1 MRLSGRP
8 VTKRQDPRATS
19 VRDHSDPSR
28 RTPGTG
34 PGHPPRLGARWR
46 RPIVAA
52 VAVVIAAWGPVTARL
67 ISAATSPSPATPAA
81 SSTSAGDDWS
91 QLTPTTAPL
100 PRDSAEVA
108 YDTSTSTVVMSGGET
123 ACGPLGREVYQDTW
137 TWDGKAWK
145 EVATNAPPVFG
156 VPAAYDGA
164 TQTFDVLWY
173 PGCADGPTTS
183 QWNGQSWGGGSG
195 VASPSQLTQTAWP
208 EVDGAMAYDAST
220 QTILLWSPSPPFEQS
235 TTSSA
240 TPTGSTTWSWD
251 GTTWNELSPS
261 ISPPPSVGDSQDV
274 QMVYDSATSQIL
286 LYGDHSQAM
295 WAWNGSKWSEL
306 SGSGGPS
313 PRVGS
318 SMVYDSTLGEAL
330 LFGGNAVTAYTTASA
345 GQPETYTLGAPLND
359 LWAWNG
365 TAWQQLHPV
374 TSPPA
379 RFYAQMAYDAAS
391 GQAVLFG
398 GAVNDTA
405 DIADTWVYG
414 PAS

>member
-1 MRLSGRP
+1 MRLTYRP
-8 VTKRQDPRATS
+8 VTKPKDLSPMDTSGHLDAGGQTRVIASARARRLS
-19 VRDHSDPSR
+19 AR
-28 RTPGTG
+28 RTHLIG
-34 PGHPPRLGARWR
+34 
-46 RPIVAA
+46 AA
-52 VAVVIAAWGPVTARL
+52 VAVVMVAGGPTTAL
-67 ISAATSPSPATPAA
+67 LTSAAAPSPSVTPAA
-81 SSTSAGDDWS
+81 SAATDDWS
-91 QLTPTTAPL
+91 QLLPTTAPL

-108 YDTSTSTVVMSGGET
+108 YDTSTSTVVISGGE
-123 ACGPLGREVYQDTW
+123 AGCGPLGREVYQDTW

-145 EVATNAPPVFG
+145 EVATNAPSVFG

-173 PGCADGPTTS
+173 PGCADGPATS
-183 QWNGQSWGGGSG
+183 EWNGESWSG
-195 VASPSQLTQTAWP
+195 ANGAESEQTAWP
-208 EVDGAMAYDAST
+208 DADGAMAYDAST
-220 QTILLWSPSPPFEQS
+220 QTIILWSPSPPFEQS
-235 TTSSA
+235 PTSTT
-240 TPTGSTTWSWD
+240 TPSGSTTWSWD

-261 ISPPPSVGDSQDV
+261 VSPPPSLGDSQDV
-274 QMVYDSATSQIL
+274 QMVYDTATSQVL

-318 SMVYDSTLGEAL
+318 SMVYDSALDEAL
-330 LFGGNAVTAYTTASA
+330 LFGGDTVTANSSASA
-345 GQPETYTLGAPLND
+345 SQDETYTLDAPLKD

-365 TAWQQLHPV
+365 SIWQQLHPA

-379 RFYAQMAYDAAS
+379 RFYAQMAFDGDD
-391 GQAVLFG
+391 GQVVLFG

-414 PAS
+414 PPA